1 MECSEEDIFTIA
13 GYNFDWKRVGRRLL
27 NDQKVR
33 DIDNEGGSEEEKR
46 ETMLLDWKSTKS
58 RDATYQALVN
68 VLRAI
73 ENNATA
79 DRVEELKK
87 KSNSQGNNISS
98 QHMTSS
104 CVIELGVWDKK
115 HVIKIVLCEP
125 ILYNVHVYDNAR
137 LLAKY

>member
-13 GYNFDWKRVGRRLL
+13 GYDFDWRHVGRRLL
-27 NDQKVR
+27 SDQKVR
-33 DIDNEGGSEEEKR
+33 DIDNEGGSEREKR
-46 ETMLLDWKSTKS
+46 DNILLEWKRTKS
-58 RDATYQALVN
+58 RDATYQALVK
-68 VLRAI
+68 VLREI
-73 ENNATA
+73 ENNNTV
-79 DRVEELKK
+79 DRVEELEKK
-87 KSNSQGNNISS
+87 RSKGNNISS

-115 HVIKIVLCEP
+115 HVIRIVLCEP